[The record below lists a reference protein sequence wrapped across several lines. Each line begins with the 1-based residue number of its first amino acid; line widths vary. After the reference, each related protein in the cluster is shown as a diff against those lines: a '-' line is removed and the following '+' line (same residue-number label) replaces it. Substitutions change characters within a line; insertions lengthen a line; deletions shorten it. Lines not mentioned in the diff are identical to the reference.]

1 MNVKKVLLEY
11 KNIFDQSNNIGYV
24 TNLTRTLDVVGDDLE
39 KLISVKENFLEVK
52 DIIFTM
58 TTYPVFI
65 HCAKLYKEYYKA
77 YFYEIDLKLFNNI
90 QKFIISQK
98 IYYNSNNLFEAI
110 CDYNLC
116 EICDITHKDS
126 FYNNK
131 IVAMYN
137 YSQESILE
145 IDHLATK
152 YVDIYFNE
160 IDILKSLTSESL
172 IKDFYDLYLDN
183 KTYHF
188 RIRLINELYL
198 YLNSE
203 YKNEIKRI
211 IDIGLNSSNFLIS
224 DLREEFEYLDLAFKY
239 KNKGIK

>member
-39 KLISVKENFLEVK
+39 KLLSAKENFLEVK

-65 HCAKLYKEYYKA
+65 HCAKLYKEYYKD
-77 YFYEIDLKLFNNI
+77 YFYEIDLKLFDNI

-98 IYYNSNNLFEAI
+98 IYFDSNDLFDAI
-110 CDYNLC
+110 YDYSLC
-116 EICDITHKDS
+116 EICDITHKDN

-131 IVAMYN
+131 IVAMCH
-137 YSQESILE
+137 YSKESILE

-152 YVDIYFNE
+152 YVNIYFDE
-160 IDILKSLTSESL
+160 INIFKSLTSASL
-172 IKDFYDLYLDN
+172 VKDFYDLYLDN

-188 RIRLINELYL
+188 RVRLINELYL
-198 YLNSE
+198 YLNSD

-211 IDIGLNSSNFLIS
+211 IEIGLNSSNFLIS
-224 DLREEFEYLDLAFKY
+224 DLREEFEYLDLAYKY
-239 KNKGIK
+239 KNKDIK